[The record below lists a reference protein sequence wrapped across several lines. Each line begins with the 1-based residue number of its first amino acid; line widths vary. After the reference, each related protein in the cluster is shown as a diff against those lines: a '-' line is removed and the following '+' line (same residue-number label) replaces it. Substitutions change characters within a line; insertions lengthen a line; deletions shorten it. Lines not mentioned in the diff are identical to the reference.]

1 MLYKG
6 GILKT
11 SEKKKHDDENKVYEM
26 YYNYQ
31 EKVKTLVS
39 HRILAINRA
48 EKEKVINVNIEG
60 DKYYYLQYRQII
72 PQPTMKKPGIHQH
85 PWTSS

>member
-1 MLYKG
+1 
-6 GILKT
+6 
-11 SEKKKHDDENKVYEM
+11 M

-60 DKYYYLQYRQII
+60 DKDYYLQYITKRCYKKIEKQIFYHI
-72 PQPTMKKPGIHQH
+72 FKKQ
-85 PWTSS
+85 